1 MHIVHSKDG
10 TIIAS
15 QRSGSGPPLVL
26 VHGGTADYTRWR
38 PVLPQ
43 LDQMFTVYAVHRRGR
58 GRSIDTG
65 EYNIQREFEDIAA
78 AHTILRE
85 VRALEDSPPFGPE
98 RFKNITIPTLLLL
111 GGDSPAE
118 YGDFVRRI
126 DKTLPNSKVVVMPD
140 QQHVAMNTAPELFI
154 AEVVRFLTD
163 KDKIK

>member
-10 TIIAS
+10 TIIVS

-43 LDQMFTVYAVHRRGR
+43 LEQMFTVYAVDRRGR

-85 VRALEDSPPFGPE
+85 VRALEDSPPFDPE

-126 DKTLPNSKVVVMPD
+126 DKTLPK
-140 QQHVAMNTAPELFI
+140 T
-154 AEVVRFLTD
+154 
-163 KDKIK
+163 